1 MSPKPLPYWMI
12 SLLEFDKTPS
22 YQSIRDAAAQLRGIA
37 VRTPLLESLAL
48 NEKLGAR
55 LFLKCETLQHTGSF
69 KFRGAYNT
77 LSRLSSSQKAAG
89 VIAYSSGN
97 HAQGVALSAKLLGIP
112 ATILMPEDSPQIK
125 LDNTRGYGATVV
137 TYDRYHQSREEIGE
151 KIARE
156 KNLTLVK
163 PYDNYFVISGQG
175 TVGIEI
181 AEQVKDHGARA
192 DICVTPA
199 GGGGLIAGT
208 SLALRELSSR
218 TKIYAAEPEFFDDT
232 SRSLAAG
239 KPVANAEGHHSIC
252 DAIVTPTPGKI
263 TFAVN
268 KMTLS
273 GGLVVTEEET
283 KSAMRA
289 AFHYFKCVIE
299 PGGAV
304 ALAALLS
311 KKVDIQGKTLVAV
324 ASGGNVD
331 PALYARILNEGDQ

>member
-1 MSPKPLPYWMI
+1 MI

-22 YQSIRDAAAQLRGIA
+22 YQSVRDAAMRLRGIT

-77 LSRLSSSQKAAG
+77 LSRLSPAQKAAG

-112 ATILMPEDSPQIK
+112 ATILMPEDSPTIK
-125 LDNTRGYGATVV
+125 LNNTRGYGATVV

-151 KIARE
+151 KIA
-156 KNLTLVK
+156 KDGNLTLVK

-175 TVGIEI
+175 TVGVEI
-181 AEQVKDHGARA
+181 AEQLKARDTRA
-192 DICVTPA
+192 DICTAPT

-208 SLALRELSSR
+208 SLALRELSPT
-218 TKIYAAEPEFFDDT
+218 TKIYSAEPEFFDDT
-232 SRSLAAG
+232 FRSLAAG
-239 KPVANAEGHHSIC
+239 EILQNEDGHRSIC
-252 DAIVTPTPGKI
+252 DAIVTPAPGKI
-263 TFAVN
+263 TFGIN
-268 KMTLS
+268 KLTLA
-273 GGLVVTEEET
+273 GGLVVTDEEV
-283 KSAMRA
+283 KAAMRT

-304 ALAALLS
+304 GLAALLEG
-311 KKVDIQGKTLVAV
+311 KVDIHGKTVVAI

-331 PALYARILNEGDQ
+331 PALYSDILKEED

>member
-1 MSPKPLPYWMI
+1 MI

-22 YQSIRDAAAQLRGIA
+22 YQSVRDAATQLRGIA
-37 VRTPLLESLAL
+37 IRTPLLESLAL
-48 NEKLGAR
+48 NDRLGAR
-55 LFLKCETLQHTGSF
+55 LLLKCETLQHTGSF

-77 LSRLSSSQKAAG
+77 LSRLSPAQKTAG

-112 ATILMPEDSPQIK
+112 ATILMPEDSPAIK
-125 LDNTRGYGATVV
+125 LNNTRGYGAKVI

-151 KIARE
+151 KIA
-156 KNLTLVK
+156 KDGKLTLVK

-175 TVGIEI
+175 TTGIEI
-181 AEQVKDHGARA
+181 AEQLKERNIRA
-192 DICVTPA
+192 DICAAPT

-208 SLALRELSSR
+208 SLALRELSPR
-218 TKIYAAEPEFFDDT
+218 TKIYAAEPAFFDDT
-232 SRSLAAG
+232 SKSLAIG
-239 KPVANAEGHHSIC
+239 ERVENQNGHHSIC

-263 TFAVN
+263 TFGIN
-268 KMTLS
+268 RRTLS
-273 GGLVVTEEET
+273 GGLVVTDDET
-283 KSAMRA
+283 MTAMRT

-304 ALAALLS
+304 ALAALLEG
-311 KKVDIQGKTLVAV
+311 KVDVRGKTVVAI

-331 PALYARILNEGDQ
+331 PALYRKILQESDQ

>member
-1 MSPKPLPYWMI
+1 MN

-22 YQSIRDAAAQLRGIA
+22 YQSVRDAAARLRGIV
-37 VRTPLLESLAL
+37 VRTPLLESKAL
-48 NEKLGAR
+48 NERLGAR

-77 LSRLSSSQKAAG
+77 LSRLSTEQKTAG

-97 HAQGVALSAKLLGIP
+97 HAQGVALSAKMLNIP
-112 ATILMPEDSPQIK
+112 ATILMPEDSPAIK
-125 LDNTRGYGATVV
+125 LNNTRGYGARVI
-137 TYDRYHQSREEIGE
+137 TYDRYNESREEIGE
-151 KIARE
+151 KIA
-156 KNLTLVK
+156 KDGKLTLVK

-175 TVGIEI
+175 TTGIEI
-181 AEQVKDHGARA
+181 AEQLKEKNIHA
-192 DICVTPA
+192 DICAGPA

-208 SLALRELSSR
+208 SLALRELSPR
-218 TKIYAAEPEFFDDT
+218 TKIYAAEPENFDDT

-239 KPVANAEGHHSIC
+239 EPVQNETRQQSIC

-263 TFAVN
+263 TFAIN
-268 KMTLS
+268 KLTLS
-273 GGLVVTEEET
+273 GGLVVTDDET
-283 KSAMRA
+283 RAAMRD

-304 ALAALLS
+304 ALAALLTG
-311 KKVDIQGKTLVAV
+311 KVDIKGKTVVAI

-331 PALYARILNEGDQ
+331 PALYSDILKEGNQ